1 MPLLPDGIHYYRG
14 YLSRTGQEMLRDEI
28 RALVARAPFFR
39 PAMPR
44 TGKLMS
50 VRMSN
55 CGALGWVSDRE
66 KGYRYQETHP
76 LTGKPWPDIP
86 ESLLDLWKELSAYAH
101 PPEACLINFYDPTA
115 KMGLHQDKDEQDF
128 DAPVVSVSLGDSC
141 AFRIAGET
149 RKGPKTALKL
159 ESGDVLVLGGKSR
172 LCFHGVERI
181 HRGTSTLLKDGGRIN
196 LTLRRVTI
204 P

>member
-1 MPLLPDGIHYYRG
+1 MPLLPDGVHYFRG

-28 RALVARAPFFR
+28 RALVAQAPFFR

-86 ESLLDLWKELSAYAH
+86 ASLLDIWKELSAYPH
-101 PPEACLINFYDPTA
+101 PPEACLINFYDPAA

-141 AFRIAGET
+141 AFRIAGAT

-159 ESGDVLVLGGKSR
+159 ESGDVLVFGGKSR

-181 HRGTSTLLKDGGRIN
+181 HRSTSTLLKDGGRIN
-196 LTLRRVTI
+196 LTLRRVTK